1 MTEGRERPATHPRRI
16 GSVAPPPASAVLD
29 TAHLG
34 DIEGAF
40 GRISVGETEHARTWK
55 TRLLTLLAIV
65 GPGIIVMVGDNDA
78 GGVATYA
85 QAGQNYGY
93 SLLWVLVLLVPV
105 LIVNQEMVV
114 RLGAVTGVG
123 HARLIN
129 ERFGRGWGWF
139 SVGDLFL
146 LNFLTIVTE
155 FIGISL
161 AAQYIGISKYVVV
174 PVSAVALV
182 AIMASGS
189 FRRWERAMFV
199 FIAVTLLQI
208 PMLLMSHPQWGH
220 AAKSLVM
227 PSISGGVS
235 SDAVLLI
242 IAIVGTTVAPWQLF
256 FQQSNVVDKR
266 ITPRF
271 IGYERADTVLGAF
284 VVVIGAAALVMT
296 GEWAARSTNTVG
308 GFIDAGATA
317 HLLGEHTGTL
327 GSIFAIVLMDA
338 SIIGA
343 AAVTLATSYAF
354 GDVFGLKHS
363 LHRGFADAK
372 QFYLSYTA
380 MVALAAA
387 IVLIPGAPLG
397 LITTAVQA
405 LAGLLLPS
413 ASVFLLLLCNDREV
427 LGPWVNRSWL
437 NWVAGLIV
445 GTLLLLS
452 GILMATTLFPSLDVV
467 TVAGYLALS
476 LVVLAAAAAPALRWL
491 TRRQPAPPAARL
503 PVRGVDRNAWRMPPL
518 TLLEPV
524 TWSAGTRLAMIALRA
539 YLVIGAAAIGGQG
552 NTTQPLSCSLTGH
565 LAVPLETLWIAHRV
579 VKDEP
584 RGLPGIFLAQRVGQ
598 PVPRRLGGKD
608 GDMLVADL
616 GGHAGKVPGL
626 LLLTNPGGCALEP
639 GLVPDERVVGCAA
652 VEGHA
657 GPHHFPLLV
666 TLFVAVADDGHHR
679 HDHRKVRRRPSRLS
693 RSFGDVRQDV
703 PGDIA
708 RLADRMHVHPV
719 GHFARHPQHPRIDR
733 CDIDFRIWRLDG
745 TRAPLRG
752 DEIEVVEVA
761 VVIERPGSK
770 RREARLDGEQVVAQ
784 PRTRPLERDAVAP
797 DDVGAHLGAQTQPEI
812 PASCLLKLPGRGRRD
827 ERTAREGHRD
837 PRGQLEAGS
846 GLRRHGGVQV
856 GRTARLGEQ
865 QTGEPRGLRTPGQV
879 ADLVERLRDRH
890 RVDVHGPE
898 PIRPLLGHHR
908 TVLAR

>member
-1 MTEGRERPATHPRRI
+1 MEVQRTEPAQPRRT
-16 GSVAPPPASAVLD
+16 AVLD
-29 TAHLG
+29 SAHLG

-40 GRISVGETEHARTWK
+40 GRISVGETEHARTWR

-93 SLLWVLVLLVPV
+93 SLLWVLLLLIPV

-161 AAQYIGISKYVVV
+161 AAEYIGVSKYVVV
-174 PVSAVALV
+174 PISAVALV

-220 AAKSLVM
+220 AAKSFVV
-227 PSISGGVS
+227 PSISGGIS

-271 IGYERADTVLGAF
+271 MGYERADTVLGAF
-284 VVVIGAAALVMT
+284 VVVVGAAALVMT
-296 GEWAARSTNTVG
+296 GEWAARSTHTVG
-308 GFIDAGATA
+308 GFTDAGATA
-317 HLLGEHTGTL
+317 HLLGEHRPAL
-327 GSIFAIVLMDA
+327 GWIFAIVLMDA

-380 MVALAAA
+380 MVVVAAA

-452 GILMATTLFPSLDVV
+452 GILMATTLFPDLNVV
-467 TVAGYLALS
+467 AVAGYLTLAL
-476 LVVLAAAAAPALRWL
+476 VILAAAAAPVLRWL
-491 TRRQPAPPAARL
+491 ARRQPSRPQQHLPA
-503 PVRGVDRNAWRMPPL
+503 RGVDRNTWRMPPL
-518 TLLEPV
+518 ALLEPV
-524 TWSAGTRLAMIALRA
+524 TWSPGTRLAMIALRA
-539 YLVIGAAAIGGQG
+539 YLVVGA
-552 NTTQPLSCSLTGH
+552 LL
-565 LAVPLETLWIAHRV
+565 LV
-579 VKDEP
+579 VKA
-584 RGLPGIFLAQRVGQ
+584 IQ
-598 PVPRRLGGKD
+598 
-608 GDMLVADL
+608 
-616 GGHAGKVPGL
+616 
-626 LLLTNPGGCALEP
+626 
-639 GLVPDERVVGCAA
+639 
-652 VEGHA
+652 
-657 GPHHFPLLV
+657 
-666 TLFVAVADDGHHR
+666 
-679 HDHRKVRRRPSRLS
+679 LS
-693 RSFGDVRQDV
+693 R
-703 PGDIA
+703 
-708 RLADRMHVHPV
+708 
-719 GHFARHPQHPRIDR
+719 
-733 CDIDFRIWRLDG
+733 
-745 TRAPLRG
+745 
-752 DEIEVVEVA
+752 
-761 VVIERPGSK
+761 
-770 RREARLDGEQVVAQ
+770 
-784 PRTRPLERDAVAP
+784 
-797 DDVGAHLGAQTQPEI
+797 
-812 PASCLLKLPGRGRRD
+812 
-827 ERTAREGHRD
+827 
-837 PRGQLEAGS
+837 
-846 GLRRHGGVQV
+846 
-856 GRTARLGEQ
+856 
-865 QTGEPRGLRTPGQV
+865 
-879 ADLVERLRDRH
+879 
-890 RVDVHGPE
+890 
-898 PIRPLLGHHR
+898 
-908 TVLAR
+908 